1 VARKTQRISKP
12 MEIVALRLTPE
23 ERQRLQEIADE
34 HHVTLSWVLREGA
47 RLYADDAVR
56 KLRDLPG
63 GGSSEG
69 LAH

>member
-1 VARKTQRISKP
+1 VARKKKRISKP